1 MTLLTSRTSP
11 GKPAFM
17 FSIRRTITLL
27 ATCALA
33 VCLVAPAAALAQG
46 GGSDAEDNY
55 VLDVPDAGQGAGEN
69 EGDSNDAGVPA
80 AAADSA
86 DDGGLP
92 ILLIILAGTA
102 LAGASIAIMRRQK
115 K

>member
-1 MTLLTSRTSP
+1 
-11 GKPAFM
+11 M
-17 FSIRRTITLL
+17 FSLRRTITLL

-33 VCLVAPAAALAQG
+33 LFVLAPAALAQN
-46 GGSDAEDNY
+46 GGSDAGDNY
-55 VLDVPDAGQGAGEN
+55 VLEEIPQGQGEN
-69 EGDSNDAGVPA
+69 EGDVPA
-80 AAADSA
+80 GTADSA

-115 K
+115 S